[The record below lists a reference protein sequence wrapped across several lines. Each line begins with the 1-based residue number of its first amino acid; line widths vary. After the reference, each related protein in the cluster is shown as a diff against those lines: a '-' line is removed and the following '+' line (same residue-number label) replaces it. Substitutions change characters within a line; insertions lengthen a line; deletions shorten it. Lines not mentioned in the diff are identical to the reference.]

1 MADLA
6 LNIRI
11 KAFDETKGTIKGLR
25 GDLGGG
31 RGGMRRQGAAAKRTR
46 REAEA
51 AGRSV
56 ADMGRAAEGLLRGP
70 VQASL
75 EYEKSLANISTLGTD
90 ISGGA
95 LEDITRQASLQFGGT
110 SAEQAG
116 ALYDII
122 SAGAT
127 NATQAQKTL
136 DAANKLSIGGLTDVG
151 TATKALSATV
161 ANFTAEGV
169 TAADAS
175 DALFVAV
182 QKGRTTVGET
192 ARAFPKVA
200 SAAGAMNLELSE
212 AAAIYSTIT
221 LTAKSSADASTQAA
235 AFLSATVKPTKAAKD
250 ALAELNSEREKS
262 GKTALRIDSKAL
274 KDMNA
279 TNFAAQFK
287 GLDETDLAKLFGGE
301 RARKGVQGLIANL
314 DKLDESRKAQA
325 KRTGETEK
333 AEDKISKTR
342 AHRLKLLESRI
353 QGAKLD
359 IGEAITPLADTLLP
373 VVTDLAKIGGEF
385 ASNHPD
391 IIKGAGA
398 LGVAAVGFG
407 KIGQGVVGVSRTVGA
422 LRSLNNLMGPAAGK
436 IGGLI
441 GKLGPG
447 KLGMIGAIGGLSF
460 AIGTFIDRQLG
471 LSDKLAARLAG
482 TSEEKRATTRGGVGF
497 AEKKLIT
504 DASGK
509 EITDPAARAAA
520 AKEASSRLMR
530 GGTVKGDVTAA
541 LYNEGFTAKDIEA
554 SYGIGPARSR
564 RSGSAEQVGS
574 SKIDV
579 KVSVEDG
586 RIKVNSVTSSN
597 HEGEVNATTGDGV
610 GLN

>member
-1 MADLA
+1 
-6 LNIRI
+6 
-11 KAFDETKGTIKGLR
+11 
-25 GDLGGG
+25 
-31 RGGMRRQGAAAKRTR
+31 
-46 REAEA
+46 
-51 AGRSV
+51 
-56 ADMGRAAEGLLRGP
+56 
-70 VQASL
+70 
-75 EYEKSLANISTLGTD
+75 
-90 ISGGA
+90 
-95 LEDITRQASLQFGGT
+95 
-110 SAEQAG
+110 
-116 ALYDII
+116 
-122 SAGAT
+122 
-127 NATQAQKTL
+127 
-136 DAANKLSIGGLTDVG
+136 
-151 TATKALSATV
+151 
-161 ANFTAEGV
+161 
-169 TAADAS
+169 
-175 DALFVAV
+175 
-182 QKGRTTVGET
+182 
-192 ARAFPKVA
+192 
-200 SAAGAMNLELSE
+200 
-212 AAAIYSTIT
+212 
-221 LTAKSSADASTQAA
+221 
-235 AFLSATVKPTKAAKD
+235 
-250 ALAELNSEREKS
+250 
-262 GKTALRIDSKAL
+262 
-274 KDMNA
+274 MNA
-279 TNFAAQFK
+279 TDFAAQFK

-447 KLGMIGAIGGLSF
+447 RLGMVGAALAGGMALGTLIDNLTGFSDWVASFANDPVFEKINTRKVATTQAQIKERKQADITRLDKLISADGFMDKVSGRTASRVVERSRLQHELFRLNRKAESSGGDIGAIGGD
-460 AIGTFIDRQLG
+460 G
-471 LSDKLAARLAG
+471 
-482 TSEEKRATTRGGVGF
+482 GGVG
-497 AEKKLIT
+497 KPGST
-504 DASGK
+504 GR
-509 EITDPAARAAA
+509 PA
-520 AKEASSRLMR
+520 
-530 GGTVKGDVTAA
+530 
-541 LYNEGFTAKDIEA
+541 
-554 SYGIGPARSR
+554 
-564 RSGSAEQVGS
+564 
-574 SKIDV
+574 IDV